1 MQMLHGVASTT
12 GGGGRWGVK
21 REVGLRGSE
30 TNPFLGEKERGQ
42 RQIKGNEVDEAVTVQ
57 CLQHAASPD
66 SHTLPAALG
75 WKRTFGSRG
84 RPRSPAR
91 GGKEALT
98 ECAAVPLCRPHRTS
112 HLGRGVREHSPHHYQ
127 CDSSNWDQPLR
138 SARSDWGT
146 GSQPAPPVSRS
157 RFILLTAYRFR
168 KNLVLRSRWFSALK

>member
-1 MQMLHGVASTT
+1 MLFADNDKDGLQMLHGVASATV
-12 GGGGRWGVK
+12 GGVGWGVGVK

-42 RQIKGNEVDEAVTVQ
+42 RQIKGNDVDEAVTVQ

-127 CDSSNWDQPLR
+127 CDGSNWDQPL
-138 SARSDWGT
+138 
-146 GSQPAPPVSRS
+146 PVSAVR
-157 RFILLTAYRFR
+157 LG
-168 KNLVLRSRWFSALK
+168 NGPSAGPSCQPLHAHFY

>member
-1 MQMLHGVASTT
+1 MTSSWKCNTLRCSSLITT
-12 GGGGRWGVK
+12 RTDYKCCMALLQPRGGGGGGGVK

-42 RQIKGNEVDEAVTVQ
+42 RQIKGNEVDGAVTVQ

-127 CDSSNWDQPLR
+127 CDSSDWDQPLR
-138 SARSDWGT
+138 SERAVRRSLL
-146 GSQPAPPVSRS
+146 SAAPRS
-157 RFILLTAYRFR
+157 F
-168 KNLVLRSRWFSALK
+168 